1 MDWQGFAVQMASV
14 ARTLLAQPTVD
25 ATLKQITESA
35 HDLVGGCDA
44 AGILLL
50 ENKRARTLA
59 PTEAR
64 VVECDRLQAQLGE
77 GPCFDAARRTDGE
90 RVYRIRDL
98 GEEPRWPH
106 FVPQAHRLGIGSM
119 MGFLLY
125 TDDEDYGALNFY
137 SRRPGAFTDVG
148 EAAGWL
154 LASHAAVALASAR
167 THAQM
172 EQAITTRHHIGEAMG
187 ILMARHHV
195 TEDQAFDVLRRYSQK
210 KNIKLREVA
219 RLVCDTGSLGQP

>member
-1 MDWQGFAVQMASV
+1 MSTITGK
-14 ARTLLAQPTVD
+14 L
-25 ATLKQITESA
+25 QITESA

-50 ENKRARTLA
+50 ENNQARTLA
-59 PTEAR
+59 PTEHR
-64 VVECDRLQAQLGE
+64 VVEYDRLQAQLGE
-77 GPCFDAARRTDGE
+77 GPCFDAARRTDDE

-98 GEEPRWPH
+98 GDEPRWPH
-106 FVPQAHRLGIGSM
+106 FVPPAHRLGIGSM
-119 MGFLLY
+119 MGFPLF

-148 EAAGWL
+148 EAAAWL

-187 ILMARHHV
+187 ILMARPYV
-195 TEDQAFDVLRRYSQK
+195 TEDQAFDWFACPGAVTECGRGIRTARRATSSS
-210 KNIKLREVA
+210 LSRGRA
-219 RLVCDTGSLGQP
+219 RSRSVSVKDSSGR